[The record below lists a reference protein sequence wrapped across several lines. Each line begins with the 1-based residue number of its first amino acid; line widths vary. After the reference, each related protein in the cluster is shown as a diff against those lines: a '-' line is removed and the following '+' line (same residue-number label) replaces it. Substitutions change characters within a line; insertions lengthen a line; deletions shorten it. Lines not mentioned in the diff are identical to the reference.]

1 MSLNM
6 QTKKNTMLTEEKINL
21 NFVKFVNKLK
31 QYNCYPKPLEDDIE
45 FNNLL
50 KNSSAFLME
59 DSGGAYEG
67 SLVEH
72 VTNIAVM
79 AFKINDNILAKE
91 VQVPID
97 SLIRICYLHQI
108 SKALMFL
115 KNDKDYEIKK
125 GKLFKFNDNIPAM
138 KCGEYSLFLCNKYGI
153 TLSSEE
159 FEAILSVDKPN
170 DDQIKYF
177 GGILS
182 LILREA
188 NNLANSERKI
198 RYEYYK
204 NTLV

>member
-1 MSLNM
+1 
-6 QTKKNTMLTEEKINL
+6 MLTEEKINL
-21 NFVKFVNKLK
+21 NFVKFVGKLK
-31 QYNCYPKPLEDDIE
+31 QYNCYPQSLEDDFE

-59 DSGGAYEG
+59 DSGGSYEG

-72 VTNIAVM
+72 VTNIAIM
-79 AFKINDNILAKE
+79 AFNINNLLSKE
-91 VQVPID
+91 AQVSVD

-108 SKALMFL
+108 SKALMFT
-115 KNDKDYEIKK
+115 KNDKDYEIRK
-125 GKLFKFNDNIPAM
+125 GKLFKFNENMPAM
-138 KCGEYSLFLCNKYGI
+138 KCGEYSLYLCNKYGI
-153 TLSSEE
+153 TLSEE
-159 FEAILSVDKPN
+159 EYEAILSVDKPN

-188 NNLANSERKI
+188 NSLANSERKI